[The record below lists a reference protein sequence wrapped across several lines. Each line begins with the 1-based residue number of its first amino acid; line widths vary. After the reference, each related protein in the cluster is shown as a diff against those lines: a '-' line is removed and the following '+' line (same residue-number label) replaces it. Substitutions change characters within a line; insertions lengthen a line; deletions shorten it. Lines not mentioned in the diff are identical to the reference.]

1 MKVVGGSNFF
11 VGVVLLCLILFPICS
26 LAEKKKPLRFGKGG
40 SFKILQVADMHYA
53 DGKTT
58 PCENVFPEQMATCS
72 DLNTT
77 AFIRRM
83 ILAEKPDL
91 IVFTGIPSFI
101 FLLIITSFCFYC
113 FWFCLM
119 AESDRSN

>member
-11 VGVVLLCLILFPICS
+11 LEVVLLCLILFPIYS
-26 LAEKKKPLRFGKGG
+26 LAEKKPLRFWKGG

-58 PCENVFPEQMATCS
+58 PCRDVFPEQMATCS

-77 AFIRRM
+77 AFLERM
-83 ILAEKPDL
+83 IHAEKPDL
-91 IVFTGIPSFI
+91 IVFTGIPCFV
-101 FLLIITSFCFYC
+101 FVFFCFPTT
-113 FWFCLM
+113 FSFSL
-119 AESDRSN
+119 